1 MNLLRSLWRVSR
13 GWVMIAVAATASL
26 VLGYVGFVQHAELKG
41 YNLTVLDVLYLDW
54 QLFTMESGG
63 VEGPV
68 PWQLEVARIL
78 APLTAASAVLRI
90 FVEFIRN
97 RWRGL
102 QLALARNHVVICGL
116 GRRGLQ
122 LAEECRSQGH
132 KVSIIESNPH
142 ADGLSIARDSGI
154 LVVMGDATH
163 QAILRRAHVERAR
176 TLIAVCG
183 NDGVNI
189 EIALRSKE
197 ILDEA
202 KTHANGHRL
211 CCLVQVMDFTFATL
225 FKDHPL
231 LRETGENLSVSVFNS
246 YENAS
251 RLLLRD
257 HPLDREFIGPDDP
270 RQIRLVI
277 FGLGQMG
284 ESLLI
289 QAAKICHVA
298 NGKRLTVTVVD
309 HSAEARR
316 RGLYVRYP
324 QLDKVCDIEFVHAE
338 CDDSLTLRRITE
350 IANDPAGICSIAICF
365 DNDSRN
371 AQYALSVRRHVERD
385 SVPVYVRINQESGLA
400 SLFAP
405 STNGENMYCFGSTY
419 SSCSWEMVEG
429 DGLDKLARMIH
440 EDYVAKQRKRGSGD
454 SPSTQDWNRLSP
466 EFRDSNRQ
474 QADHL
479 PVKLRA
485 LGYQIRRIAELEE
498 APEIPEDRVETL
510 ARMEHARWNAERF
523 LTGWTLGEKDVKLR
537 RSPYLV
543 PYDDLP
549 DDIKGYDVDTV
560 MNIPR
565 LVAAARGTASEFNR

>member
-13 GWVMIAVAATASL
+13 GWILIVFAAVVSL
-26 VLGYVGFVQHAELKG
+26 VLGYIGFVEHAELKG
-41 YNLTVLDVLYLDW
+41 YNRSVLDVLYLDW

-78 APLTAASAVLRI
+78 APLTAASAVFRI
-90 FVEFIRN
+90 FVEFLRN

-102 QLALARNHVVICGL
+102 KLALARNHVIICGL

-122 LAEECRSQGH
+122 LAEECRRQGH
-132 KVSIIESNPH
+132 GVVVIESNSH
-142 ADGLSIARDSGI
+142 AGGLPVARDAGI
-154 LVVMGDATH
+154 LLVTGDATH
-163 QAILRRAHVERAR
+163 QAILRSAHVERAR
-176 TLIAVCG
+176 SLIAVCG

-197 ILDEA
+197 ILDEVDS
-202 KTHANGHRL
+202 HVHGRRL
-211 CCLVQVMDFTFATL
+211 CCLVQVMDFTFATM

-231 LRETGENLSVSVFNS
+231 LRETGKRFSVSIFNS
-246 YENAS
+246 YENSA

-270 RQIRLVI
+270 RQIRLVL

-298 NGKRLTVTVVD
+298 NGKRLTVTIVD
-309 HSAEARR
+309 HSAEVRR

-324 QLDKVCDIEFVHAE
+324 QLDNVCDVEFVHAE
-338 CDDSLTLRRITE
+338 CDDSLTLRRVAE
-350 IANDPAGICSIAICF
+350 IARDPAVMCSIAICF

-429 DGLDKLARMIH
+429 DGLDNLARMIH
-440 EDYVAKQRKRGSGD
+440 EDYVAKQRGRGVKS
-454 SPSTQDWNRLSP
+454 SPSTEDWDHLSP
-466 EFRDSNRQ
+466 ELRDSNRQ
-474 QADHL
+474 QADHI

-485 LGYQIRRIAELEE
+485 LGYPVRRIAELKE
-498 APEIPEDRVETL
+498 APEIPADLVETL
-510 ARMEHARWNAERF
+510 ARMEHARWNAERY
-523 LTGWTLGEKDVKLR
+523 LAGWTLGEKDVKRR

-543 PYDDLP
+543 PYDELP
-549 DDIKGYDVDTV
+549 DEIKGYDVDAV

-565 LVAAARGTASEFNR
+565 LLAIARQETCDR